1 MGQIAIDIKRVNGPR
16 ETRGEGQGGGVRCIF
31 FLLFKKEI
39 TEKKIKER
47 IKFQAN
53 VVTRKLVLARINESR
68 AVLGLKI
75 KDIRYM
81 TYTGTCRW
89 FM

>member
-1 MGQIAIDIKRVNGPR
+1 MYF
-16 ETRGEGQGGGVRCIF
+16 CF
-31 FLLFKKEI
+31 CCLKKKQQR
-39 TEKKIKER
+39 KKKKER

-81 TYTGTCRW
+81 TYMRCYSRLGIVVWSRSATADSAPGDDDGQA
-89 FM
+89 

>member
-1 MGQIAIDIKRVNGPR
+1 MY
-16 ETRGEGQGGGVRCIF
+16 F
-31 FLLFKKEI
+31 FLFKKEI
-39 TEKKIKER
+39 TEKKKKER

-81 TYTGTCRW
+81 TYMRCYARLGIVVWSRSATADSAPGDDDGQA
-89 FM
+89 

>member
-31 FLLFKKEI
+31 FLFKKEI

>member
-1 MGQIAIDIKRVNGPR
+1 MY
-16 ETRGEGQGGGVRCIF
+16 F
-31 FLLFKKEI
+31 FFGLKKKEQR
-39 TEKKIKER
+39 KKIKER

>member
-1 MGQIAIDIKRVNGPR
+1 MY
-16 ETRGEGQGGGVRCIF
+16 F
-31 FLLFKKEI
+31 FLFKKEI
-39 TEKKIKER
+39 TEKKKRKER